1 MQALLKFR
9 SDFGSKCER
18 STCPTES
25 YVGLTD
31 SNNCVLNGNTKFVDD
46 IQFKLQLKSNE
57 EKSWA
62 SNMPFFDKIAG
73 SGTKII
79 EKLHPDL

>member
-9 SDFGSKCER
+9 SEFGTKSER
-18 STCPTES
+18 GTCPTEN

-46 IQFKLQLKSNE
+46 IQFKLHVLY
-57 EKSWA
+57 
-62 SNMPFFDKIAG
+62 AG
-73 SGTKII
+73 RRVVMR
-79 EKLHPDL
+79 PN